1 LMDLGWHKARIAS
14 PDVLIFREFPLVM
27 RKMTIILLM
36 TALLIPLTLIGCSES
51 TTAGIAPAGV
61 EGPRPPEMPPGAAD
75 AMKNSLKLKPSKKA
89 TKGQSGQVPH

>member
-1 LMDLGWHKARIAS
+1 
-14 PDVLIFREFPLVM
+14 M

-36 TALLIPLTLIGCSES
+36 TALLIPMSLIGCSES
-51 TTAGIAPAGV
+51 GTAGIAPAGV
-61 EGPRPPEMPPGAAD
+61 EGPHPPEMPPGAAD